1 MMGDGMVDLVMRRTA
16 IGGLALATL
25 LVFAAPARADI
36 TVFLGR
42 SRNSSATPNAPAVSQ
57 GLKGAAFGIGLLV
70 VGFEVEGA
78 LHTEDP
84 VKGIP
89 GLKTG
94 MGNVLV
100 QTPTGNVQLYG
111 TAGGGLFQETLGTS
125 SETNF
130 VTNIG
135 GGIKMGIFG
144 PIRLRADYRMLNLH
158 GTPHYKTVQRFYV
171 GASLKF

>member
-1 MMGDGMVDLVMRRTA
+1 MTHQRIAVCTLVTA
-16 IGGLALATL
+16 ALL
-25 LVFAAPARADI
+25 GFAAPARADV

-42 SRNSSATPNAPAVSQ
+42 SRNTSATPGAPAVSQ

-78 LHTEDP
+78 QHSEDP

-94 MGNVLV
+94 MGSVLV

-111 TAGGGLFQETLGTS
+111 AAGGGVFREALGTS

-130 VTNIG
+130 ATNIG

-144 PIRLRADYRMLNLH
+144 PLRLRADYRILNLR
-158 GTPHYKTVQRFYV
+158 GTPRYKTVQRFYV

>member
-1 MMGDGMVDLVMRRTA
+1 MMGYGMVDLAMRRTA

-25 LVFAAPARADI
+25 LICAAPAQADV

-42 SRNSSATPNAPAVSQ
+42 SRSSSATPNAPAVSQ
-57 GLKGAAFGIGLLV
+57 GLRGAAFGIGLLV

-78 LHTEDP
+78 MHTEDP
-84 VKGIP
+84 LKSIP
-89 GLKTG
+89 GLTTG

-111 TAGGGLFQETLGTS
+111 TAGGGVFRETLGTA

-130 VTNIG
+130 ATNIG
-135 GGIKMGIFG
+135 GGVKVGIFG
-144 PIRLRADYRMLNLH
+144 PIRLRADFRLMNLR
-158 GTPHYKTVQRFYV
+158 GTPKYKTVQRFYV

>member
-1 MMGDGMVDLVMRRTA
+1 MTRQRFAVCGIATA
-16 IGGLALATL
+16 VLLA
-25 LVFAAPARADI
+25 VAAPARADV

-42 SRNSSATPNAPAVSQ
+42 SRNSSSTPGAPAVSQ

-78 LHTEDP
+78 QHSEDP
-84 VKGIP
+84 VKNIP
-89 GLKTG
+89 ALKTG

-111 TAGGGLFQETLGTS
+111 TAGGGVFRETLGTS

-130 VTNIG
+130 ATNIG

-144 PIRLRADYRMLNLH
+144 PLRLRADYRVLNLR
-158 GTPHYKTVQRFYV
+158 GTPRYKTVQRFYV

>member
-1 MMGDGMVDLVMRRTA
+1 MKHQRLAVSALVTA
-16 IGGLALATL
+16 ALLA
-25 LVFAAPARADI
+25 FASPARADI

-42 SRNSSATPNAPAVSQ
+42 SSNSSATPNAPSVSQ

-78 LHTEDP
+78 IHSEDP
-84 VKGIP
+84 VKSIP

-111 TAGGGLFQETLGTS
+111 TAGGGIFQETLGSS

-130 VTNIG
+130 ATNIG
-135 GGIKMGIFG
+135 GGIKIGIFG
-144 PIRLRADYRMLNLH
+144 PLRLRADYRMMNLR
-158 GTPHYKTVQRFYV
+158 GTPRYKTVQRFYV

>member
-1 MMGDGMVDLVMRRTA
+1 M
-16 IGGLALATL
+16 LAAATL
-25 LVFAAPARADI
+25 LAFAAPARADI

-42 SRNSSATPNAPAVSQ
+42 SRSSSATPSAPSVSQ

-78 LHTEDP
+78 IHTEDP
-84 VKGIP
+84 VKSIP

-100 QTPTGNVQLYG
+100 QTPTGGVQLYG
-111 TAGGGLFQETLGTS
+111 TVGGGLYQETLGTS
-125 SETNF
+125 TDTNF
-130 VTNIG
+130 ATNIG
-135 GGIKMGIFG
+135 GGIKFGVFG
-144 PIRLRADYRMLNLH
+144 PLRLRADYRLLNLR
-158 GTPHYKTVQRFYV
+158 GTPRYNTVQRFYV

>member
-1 MMGDGMVDLVMRRTA
+1 MTHPRIFIST
-16 IGGLALATL
+16 LAAASLLA
-25 LVFAAPARADI
+25 FAAPAHADV
-36 TVFLGR
+36 TAFLGR
-42 SRNSSATPNAPAVSQ
+42 STTPAGH

-78 LHTEDP
+78 LHTEDAT
-84 VKGIP
+84 KAIP

-94 MGNVLV
+94 MGNILV

-111 TAGGGLFQETLGTS
+111 TAGGGVFRETLGTS

-130 VTNIG
+130 ATNIG

-144 PIRLRADYRMLNLH
+144 PLRLRADYRVLNLR
-158 GTPHYKTVQRFYV
+158 GTPRYKTVQRFYI

>member
-1 MMGDGMVDLVMRRTA
+1 MTKRTLFA
-16 IGGLALATL
+16 ALAVL
-25 LVFAAPARADI
+25 LAFAQPARADV
-36 TVFLGR
+36 TAFLGR
-42 SRNSSATPNAPAVSQ
+42 SRNSSSTPNAPAVTQ

-78 LHTEDP
+78 IHSEDP

-111 TAGGGLFQETLGTS
+111 TAGGGVFRETLGTS

-130 VTNIG
+130 GTNIG
-135 GGIKMGIFG
+135 GGIKMGLFG
-144 PIRLRADYRMLNLH
+144 PLRLRADYRMLNLR
-158 GTPHYKTVQRFYV
+158 GTPRYKTVQRFYI

>member
-1 MMGDGMVDLVMRRTA
+1 MMKRALLAALTA
-16 IGGLALATL
+16 M
-25 LVFAAPARADI
+25 LVFAAPARADV

-42 SRNSSATPNAPAVSQ
+42 SRNTSATAGAPTVSQ

-78 LHTEDP
+78 LHTEDT

-111 TAGGGLFQETLGTS
+111 TVGGGVFRETLGAS

-130 VTNIG
+130 ATNIG

-144 PIRLRADYRMLNLH
+144 PLRLRADYRMLNLR
-158 GTPHYKTVQRFYV
+158 GTPRYKTVQRFYV

>member
-1 MMGDGMVDLVMRRTA
+1 MKHQRLAISALVT
-16 IGGLALATL
+16 ATL
-25 LVFAAPARADI
+25 LAFAAPARADI

-42 SRNSSATPNAPAVSQ
+42 SRSSSATPNAPAVSQ

-78 LHTEDP
+78 IHTEDP
-84 VKGIP
+84 VKGVP

-111 TAGGGLFQETLGTS
+111 TAGGGIFQETVGTS

-130 VTNIG
+130 ATNIG

-144 PIRLRADYRMLNLH
+144 PLRLRADYRMLNLR
-158 GTPHYKTVQRFYV
+158 GTPRYKTVNRFYL

>member
-1 MMGDGMVDLVMRRTA
+1 MIDYRIKRIGLIAAVTLVS
-16 IGGLALATL
+16 
-25 LVFAAPARADI
+25 FAAPARADV

-78 LHTEDP
+78 MHSEDP
-84 VKGIP
+84 VKSIP

-111 TAGGGLFQETLGTS
+111 TAGGGVFRETLGTS

-130 VTNIG
+130 ATNIG
-135 GGIKMGIFG
+135 GGIKMGLAG
-144 PIRLRADYRMLNLH
+144 PLRLRADFRILNLR
-158 GTPHYKTVQRFYV
+158 GTPRYKTIQRFYV

>member
-1 MMGDGMVDLVMRRTA
+1 MTHQRLAISALVTA
-16 IGGLALATL
+16 ALLAC
-25 LVFAAPARADI
+25 AAPARADV

-42 SRNSSATPNAPAVSQ
+42 SRSSSATPNAPAVSQ
-57 GLKGAAFGIGLLV
+57 GLKGASFGIGLLV

-78 LHTEDP
+78 IHSEDP
-84 VKGIP
+84 VKSVP

-111 TAGGGLFQETLGTS
+111 TAGGGIFQETLGTS

-130 VTNIG
+130 ATNIG

-144 PIRLRADYRMLNLH
+144 PLRLRADYRLLNLR
-158 GTPHYKTVQRFYV
+158 GTPRYKTVNRFYV